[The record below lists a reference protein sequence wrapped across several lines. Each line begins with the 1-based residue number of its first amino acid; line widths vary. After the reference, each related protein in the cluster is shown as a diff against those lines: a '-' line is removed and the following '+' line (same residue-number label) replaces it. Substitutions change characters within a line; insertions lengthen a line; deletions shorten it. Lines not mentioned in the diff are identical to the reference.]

1 MRRSAGCPYL
11 NNVRARW
18 DGDLA
23 EASAAELQLHLPT
36 CPVCREEQRALER
49 LAMALRRGGADV
61 SISRQQHE
69 RQKSALLERAQRSL
83 TREADASQP
92 RSRHGVMQRPWF
104 VALGGLGV
112 AVLVAAV
119 LLPVSFRGR
128 EVAWGPMIGR
138 PQAAQPATGV
148 FDQLAATSATAGAP
162 PSVQMAQDY
171 GQTAAPVSG
180 PTTRPREAPARPGSG
195 VRDSLWGTSGGVRL
209 WETERQKEAAAAFSP
224 DGRLLSTKLPH
235 AAQTGHAVANPAKAA
250 LNPNAYLS
258 STYIGGSGARDRVE
272 KLIREGVVVQGRRVK
287 LEAFPRNYAQAFP
300 IPTRTALNLI
310 AGTERTKI
318 VQEGGRTF
326 LQVGLQAM
334 KGEAPR
340 RPPLNLALVIDCSG
354 SMADEQKLEYAKAAA
369 LQLVDRLRADDVIS
383 LVTFDDQAQLRFS
396 AQRVRDRRRLKN
408 VIASLTPGS
417 GTNIYAGLSLGH
429 QEARKHASPEAVSRV
444 ILLSDGEVTAGVSD
458 VRQFQQLAAANVDR
472 DIQTTAVGMGVQ
484 FNEDLM
490 LAVAREGKGNYH
502 FLRDGADAQ
511 RVFAKE
517 LEELTHVVAKAI
529 RLRIRLADGVGLVR
543 VLGAATL
550 NDAQTRQVRAEEKKI
565 DRKVADELGIA
576 TNRQRQPEE
585 PGLKLLIPSFYR
597 GDHHVVM
604 LELDIPRGRGQ
615 RKVADVFLKYK
626 DLVGR
631 TNRETQTTV
640 AIDYTA
646 RRDEMI
652 ASVDRNVKK
661 NLLGFQTGEA
671 LAEAA
676 ALIARGRIAEA
687 ARKIDERMVVLG
699 VAAREWRDRD
709 LDRDGQLLDRYKT
722 VIAQMQRQP
731 QMANGALGQYLKK
744 SLTYAGYSLTR

>member
-1 MRRSAGCPYL
+1 MRKRDDCPYL
-11 NNVRARW
+11 NDVRARW

-23 EASAAELQLHLPT
+23 EARAADLDAHLQS
-36 CPVCREEQRALER
+36 CPLCQEEQRALER
-49 LAMALRRGGADV
+49 LAMALRRGEPDV
-61 SISRQQHE
+61 SISKQQHE
-69 RQKSALLERAQRSL
+69 HRKMALLERAQRSL
-83 TREADASQP
+83 VEEGDSPRAHSRRVLTRRPWLTALAGLASAAVVAVILVPSFSPTREL
-92 RSRHGVMQRPWF
+92 
-104 VALGGLGV
+104 LGWGP
-112 AVLVAAV
+112 
-119 LLPVSFRGR
+119 LPLRGR
-128 EVAWGPMIGR
+128 QAEKPGILQFFDTNSGPPPASLPALSSEEPSYYQQEWLPNSRRAGSERLRQAKPPGAYPNPELHPGMHSSGGITGSNAVQEVAS
-138 PQAAQPATGV
+138 PA
-148 FDQLAATSATAGAP
+148 
-162 PSVQMAQDY
+162 
-171 GQTAAPVSG
+171 
-180 PTTRPREAPARPGSG
+180 PTRIARKP
-195 VRDSLWGTSGGVRL
+195 
-209 WETERQKEAAAAFSP
+209 
-224 DGRLLSTKLPH
+224 
-235 AAQTGHAVANPAKAA
+235 A

-258 STYIGGSGARDRVE
+258 STYIGGSGSRDRVE
-272 KLIREGVVVQGRRVK
+272 KLIREGVMVQGRRVK

-318 VQEGGRTF
+318 VQQGGRTF

-369 LQLVDRLRADDVIS
+369 LQLVDRLHADDVVS
-383 LVTFDDQAQLRFS
+383 LVAFDNEARLLVPAS
-396 AQRVRDRRRLKN
+396 RVRDRARLKAR
-408 VIASLTPGS
+408 IAALTPGS

-429 QEARKHASPEAVSRV
+429 QEARKHASPETVSRV
-444 ILLSDGEVTAGVSD
+444 LLLSDGEVTAGVSD
-458 VRQFQQLAAANVDR
+458 VREFQKLAAANVDR
-472 DIQTTAVGMGVQ
+472 DIQTTAVGMGIQ
-484 FNEDLM
+484 FNEELM

-517 LEELTHVVAKAI
+517 LEELTHVVAKAV

-550 NDAQTRQVRAEEKKI
+550 NEAQARQVKAEEKKI

-576 TNRQRQPEE
+576 ADRQRQPEE
-585 PGLKLLIPSFYR
+585 PGLKLLIPGFYR

-604 LELDIPRGRGQ
+604 LELDIPPGRGQ

-631 TNRETQTTV
+631 TNRETQTSV
-640 AIDYTA
+640 AITYTP

-676 ALIARGRIAEA
+676 ALIERGRIAEA
-687 ARKIDERMVVLG
+687 IRRIDERMVVLG

-722 VIAQMQRQP
+722 VLAQLARQP
-731 QMANGALGQYLKK
+731 RLASGEFGQYLKK

>member
-1 MRRSAGCPYL
+1 VGTPAKILPETK
-11 NNVRARW
+11 A
-18 DGDLA
+18 
-23 EASAAELQLHLPT
+23 QLLVP
-36 CPVCREEQRALER
+36 EE
-49 LAMALRRGGADV
+49 RGLIAHRGAKV
-61 SISRQQHE
+61 
-69 RQKSALLERAQRSL
+69 
-83 TREADASQP
+83 
-92 RSRHGVMQRPWF
+92 V
-104 VALGGLGV
+104 
-112 AVLVAAV
+112 
-119 LLPVSFRGR
+119 
-128 EVAWGPMIGR
+128 
-138 PQAAQPATGV
+138 QPAASTV
-148 FDQLAATSATAGAP
+148 
-162 PSVQMAQDY
+162 VK
-171 GQTAAPVSG
+171 PV
-180 PTTRPREAPARPGSG
+180 
-195 VRDSLWGTSGGVRL
+195 
-209 WETERQKEAAAAFSP
+209 
-224 DGRLLSTKLPH
+224 
-235 AAQTGHAVANPAKAA
+235 
-250 LNPNAYLS
+250 LNPNTYLS
-258 STYIGGSGARDRVE
+258 STYMGGSGARDRVE

-300 IPTRTALNLI
+300 IPTGRALNLI

-326 LQVGLQAM
+326 LQVGLQAIQ
-334 KGEAPR
+334 GEAPR
-340 RPPLNLALVIDCSG
+340 RPPLNVALVIDCSG
-354 SMADEQKLEYAKAAA
+354 SMGDEEKLEYAKAAA
-369 LQLVDRLRADDVIS
+369 LQLVDRLRPEDVVS
-383 LVTFDDQAQLRFS
+383 LVTFDDQARLRFP
-396 AQRVRDRRRLKN
+396 AQRVRDRSRLRQ

-429 QEARKHASPEAVSRV
+429 QEARKHAAAETVSRV

-458 VRQFQQLAAANVDR
+458 VRQFQRLVAADVDR

-484 FNEDLM
+484 FNEELM
-490 LAVAREGKGNYH
+490 LAVARDGKGNYH

-517 LEELTHVVAKAI
+517 LEELTHVVAKAV

-550 NDAQTRQVRAEEKKI
+550 SDVQARQVRAEEKKI

-576 TNRQRQPEE
+576 TDRQRQPEE
-585 PGLKLLIPSFYR
+585 PGLKLLIPGFYR

-604 LELDIPRGRGQ
+604 LELDIPPGRGQ

-631 TNRETQTTV
+631 TNRETQTSV
-640 AIDYTA
+640 AITYTL

-676 ALIARGRIAEA
+676 ALIERGRIAEA
-687 ARKIDERMVVLG
+687 IRRIDERMVVLG

-722 VIAQMQRQP
+722 VLAQLARQP
-731 QMANGALGQYLKK
+731 RLASGEFGQYLKK